1 MNISIE
7 LTFWLLQYA
16 FKKQMINFIKKLRTS
31 EFSFLENSLSAQV
44 FGEYSKVTEVLNT
57 KMETAFELMN
67 NGLLFLKIVKL
78 DWSTYE
84 SRF

>member
-7 LTFWLLQYA
+7 LTFSLLQYA